1 MRCRPRAL
9 LPPPPT
15 DTPTHDHRRHQ
26 LATGPQTAPRAS
38 LPPPS
43 LAEAPR
49 PAVTDARTALQ
60 QTQVTLE
67 QRVRELTAELAH
79 AHTALQALRDQVEL
93 RGRALHHRVKNDLQ
107 VVVSLLDWHG
117 QELQDPRASAVF
129 EACQGRI
136 RAIALVHALLYRAG
150 DGERLDLGQYLAR
163 LARPLFEAYGVDRAR
178 IHLTLQADAVS
189 VAADTA
195 IPCGLLV
202 HEVLVNC
209 VQHAFPT
216 PHRGVVTLTLRAAPA
231 GQATLTIRDTGIGWP
246 GHGAVGAVEGFGL
259 HLIRGLTDQLHGAL
273 MVTRDQGTC
282 VTLRFP
288 V

>member
-1 MRCRPRAL
+1 MKERVMRGQPRAL
-9 LPPPPT
+9 LPSPPE
-15 DTPTHDHRRHQ
+15 TPRGGDPCDP
-26 LATGPQTAPRAS
+26 LVMGPQTAPS
-38 LPPPS
+38 GVLPP
-43 LAEAPR
+43 L
-49 PAVTDARTALQ
+49 
-60 QTQVTLE
+60 VTLE
-67 QRVRELTAELAH
+67 SRVHELTAALAQ
-79 AHTALQALRDQVEL
+79 AQSALLALRDQAAL
-93 RGRALHHRVKNDLQ
+93 RARALHHRVTNDLQ

-117 QELQDPRASAVF
+117 QDLQDPRAQAIF

-136 RAIALVHALLYRAG
+136 RAIALVHELLYHAG
-150 DGERLDLGQYLAR
+150 EGARLDLGQYFGR
-163 LARPLFEAYGVDRAR
+163 LARQLFEAYGVDRAR

-189 VAADTA
+189 VATDTA

-216 PHRGVVTLTLRAAPA
+216 PHRGAVTITLRAAPVE
-231 GQATLTIRDTGIGWP
+231 QATLTIRDTGIGWP
-246 GHGAVGAVEGFGL
+246 GAGTVGTEEGFGL
-259 HLIRGLTDQLHGAL
+259 QLIQGLTEQLHGAL